1 MTAPASI
8 PALIADGRR
17 LIAAATPGPVE
28 TSLHEKLTTVGDTN
42 HWTVKEHEFPQPPYE
57 GQLTEEW
64 GVYPPLG
71 EAGPV
76 ALVSGP
82 HNAALFVFA
91 VNNLAALLDVAEAT
105 DKVHDAMDAY
115 RQAGGYHSYRALLDT
130 HAALDSA
137 LSRLLGVRT

>member
-1 MTAPASI
+1 MARSLSET
-8 PALIADGRR
+8 IAEGRR
-17 LIAAATPGPVE
+17 LIEAATPGPVE

-82 HNAALFVFA
+82 HNAALFVLA
-91 VNNLAALLDVAEAT
+91 VNAFPALLDVAEA
-105 DKVHDAMDAY
+105 AAAY
-115 RQAGGYHSYRALLDT
+115 QEEM
-130 HAALDSA
+130 AALGNGVDPALSAALSA
-137 LSRLLGVRT
+137 LGLVTDGEGKEKSNG

>member
-1 MTAPASI
+1 MTTDAAPASI
-8 PALIADGRR
+8 SALIAEGRR
-17 LIAAATPGPVE
+17 LIEAATPGPVE

-91 VNNLAALLDVAEAT
+91 VNNLPALLDVAGAADAVSSSVTMAQEREAK
-105 DKVHDAMDAY
+105 D
-115 RQAGGYHSYRALLDT
+115 
-130 HAALDSA
+130 ALDSA
-137 LSRLLGVRT
+137 LSRLRGVRS

>member
-1 MTAPASI
+1 MTAPASL
-8 PALIADGRR
+8 PALIAEGRR
-17 LIAAATPGPVE
+17 LIEAATPGPVE

-91 VNNLAALLDVAEAT
+91 VNNLAALLDVAEAAAR
-105 DKVHDAMDAY
+105 DMEENA
-115 RQAGGYHSYRALLDT
+115 ALGRGVDP
-130 HAALDSA
+130 ALDSA
-137 LSRLLGVRT
+137 LSRLRGVR

>member
-1 MTAPASI
+1 MTAPASL
-8 PALIADGRR
+8 PALIAEGRR
-17 LIAAATPGPVE
+17 LIEAATPGPVE

-91 VNNLAALLDVAEAT
+91 VNNLAALLGVAGAADAVSRSVTMAQEREAK
-105 DKVHDAMDAY
+105 D
-115 RQAGGYHSYRALLDT
+115 
-130 HAALDSA
+130 ALDSA
-137 LSRLLGVRT
+137 LSKLRGVRS